1 MIEAYAFF
9 AMFAVQ
15 ILAMS
20 VFYPAWF
27 IRYVRL
33 QAASIPAERMA
44 ELYPEIDVAREQE
57 RFLTRYRAVNA
68 GNVVLGLLVLG
79 WLFKYMQRPDWTDG
93 PVEAL
98 VCVYFLVQ
106 VLPFGLIA
114 WTAVKLNG
122 HRSSLL
128 ESKRKAMLERR
139 GLFDFIS
146 PFTVALAVVWYFLFA
161 AFVFYLQRHPFVG
174 FAGLVNIGG
183 ITLVYAL
190 QAAIVYAMLYGK
202 KSNPFETHEGRVR
215 TIGLVVKAA
224 VYSCIACVTF
234 VALNLTLIL
243 LDWQRWEPFA
253 LSVFF
258 VITALLSV
266 MGMMAPEAP
275 VPPQGNRPKT
285 GWWPPGPLQYSSR
298 SFRTF
303 PRNKQ

>member
-27 IRYVRL
+27 TRYLRL
-33 QAASIPAERMA
+33 QTASIPAERLA
-44 ELYPEIDVAREQE
+44 QLYPDVDAAREQE
-57 RFLTRYRAVNA
+57 RFLSRYRKINA

-79 WLFKYMQRPDWTDG
+79 WLFDYMQRPDWDDG

-106 VLPFGLIA
+106 VLPFGLIG
-114 WTAVKLNG
+114 WLAVKFLKR
-122 HRSSLL
+122 RSALL
-128 ESKRKAMLERR
+128 ESKRKAVLERR

-146 PFTVALAVVWYFLFA
+146 PFTVGLAALCYFLFV
-161 AFVFYLQRHPFVG
+161 AFVIYLQRHPLLG

-183 ITLVYAL
+183 ITLIYAL
-190 QAAIVYAMLYGK
+190 QAALVYAVLYGK
-202 KSNPFETHEGRVR
+202 KANPFETREGRGR
-215 TIGLVVKAA
+215 TIGLIVRSS

-234 VALNLTLIL
+234 VSLNLTLML

-266 MGMMAPEAP
+266 MGMMAPPRSPEAGSADVIAP
-275 VPPQGNRPKT
+275 NRDVAA
-285 GWWPPGPLQYSSR
+285 L
-298 SFRTF
+298 
-303 PRNKQ
+303 